1 MVTIA
6 GLFLLL
12 SGVLSTIATARN
24 NSFSV
29 QSISYF
35 ILGLGALLIAAPY
48 FTSEGDDASFLPY
61 ILIAILA
68 IHFFLGEVSK
78 NKTSMIWNIFPIL
91 AAVSLLL
98 IPDSSQYGYRDYNLD
113 GNLELFII
121 AILSVIT
128 PILIHLAKLGI
139 GNLIIRF
146 GNIKWAENEENY
158 LEGLVSYA
166 FIGGVAALG
175 NFLLGS
181 IGLVIAGTF
190 YLSTALIS
198 RNKLGLKSNIIFSA
212 GGALFLLIST
222 PLILDMAGYSELN
235 FLRGEVLEGAFV
247 AGFMVLIHELFM
259 KLARFNQDTWKV
271 VFTSLAVLFPLLA
284 VGLIGGAYNSFER
297 LGGVLSL
304 AGMASG
310 LAVLSITFALFK
322 NSSSVS
328 LKLMTLG
335 AIILLIPYVK
345 PAEQTSGID
354 MEALGITT
362 DDKDSEDGKSEEE
375 KKSDEPKG
383 KPLSEAIGDW
393 KINEENSKIF
403 FELGP
408 SDGRTKG
415 EFKKVK
421 GNITFAETLENSKVD
436 VTLPIR
442 SMTTYIAPRD
452 EELMGKGYFKADEY
466 PEITYTSTSIK
477 VEDQTLIVTGDFTM
491 LGETNA
497 VEVKLKL
504 LGVGSSDGSKTAVLW
519 GASSVDRTK
528 FGMEPSSKI
537 GNVVDFHFEVQLDG
551 K

>member
-1 MVTIA
+1 MVTTS
-6 GLFLLL
+6 GLFLLV
-12 SGVLSTIATARN
+12 SGIMATIATARN

-35 ILGLGALLIAAPY
+35 ILGLGTLLITSPY
-48 FTSEGDDASFLPY
+48 FTSEGENASLLPNL
-61 ILIAILA
+61 LITIVAL
-68 IHFFLGEVSK
+68 HFFFGEISK
-78 NKTSMIWNIFPIL
+78 NKTSMLWNILPIL
-91 AAVSLLL
+91 AAISLLFVPN
-98 IPDSSQYGYRDYNLD
+98 ISQYGYRDYALD

-121 AILSVIT
+121 AFLSVVT

-166 FIGGVAALG
+166 FIGGVAGLG

-181 IGLVIAGTF
+181 IGLVIASTF

-212 GGALFLLIST
+212 GGALFLLVNVPI
-222 PLILDMAGYSELN
+222 LLDMGGYSKLN

-247 AGFMVLIHELFM
+247 AGFMVLIHELFL
-259 KLARFNQDTWKV
+259 KLARFNQRKWKV
-271 VFTSLAVLFPLLA
+271 IFTLLAISFPILAVL
-284 VGLIGGAYNSFER
+284 VIGGAYNSFER
-297 LGGVLSL
+297 LGGILSL
-304 AGMASG
+304 SGMVTG

-328 LKLMTLG
+328 LKMMTLG

-345 PAEQTSGID
+345 PAEQNSSID
-354 MEALGITT
+354 MDALGITT
-362 DDKDSEDGKSEEE
+362 ENEDDAKTDKEAT
-375 KKSDEPKG
+375 DEPNG
-383 KPLSEAIGDW
+383 KPISLAIGEW
-393 KINEENSKIF
+393 KINEEHSKVF

-421 GNITFAETLENSKVD
+421 GKITFAETLEESSIN
-436 VTLPIR
+436 VTLPIK
-442 SMTTYIAPRD
+442 SLTTYIAPRD
-452 EELMGKGYFKADEY
+452 EELMGKGYFKADEF
-466 PEITYTSTSIK
+466 PEITYTSKSIEVNDK
-477 VEDQTLIVTGDFTM
+477 SLIVTGDFTM
-491 LGETNA
+491 LGETQS
-497 VEVKLKL
+497 VEVTLKL
-504 LGVGSSDGSKTAVLW
+504 IGVGSKDGSRTAVLW
-519 GASSVDRTK
+519 GSSSIDRTK
-528 FGMEPSSKI
+528 FGMESSSKI
-537 GNVVDFHFEVQLDG
+537 GNIVDFNFEVQLDG